1 MSQALV
7 VTVLNEAGAIG
18 RLLDSVLAQRVIPD
32 EVVVCDGGSTDGTL
46 EILEACGRRL
56 PLRIIR
62 APGSTIAAGRNRAIE
77 ATRAERIAVT
87 DAGVRLDPDW
97 FGTLMAA
104 LDDPRTVAA
113 GAFVPDPVNW
123 FERALAAVTLPLPE
137 EVPPDRFLPS
147 SRSVAFYRSAWAD
160 VGGYPEW
167 LDYCEDVVFDL
178 KLLAAGYRFRWVPE
192 AVVYFRP
199 RPDILAFFR
208 QYFNYARGDGK
219 AGLWPERHAIRYG
232 AYTWLIY
239 WLLRG
244 RRNPAMTAALGLGV
258 ALYLRRP
265 VARYIRRLGRD
276 LPLAEFAAGLVLL
289 PVLRLVGDLAKMAGY
304 PAGIYWRGRY
314 RPPKWR

>member
-7 VTVLNEAGAIG
+7 ITVLNEAKTVG
-18 RLLDSVLAQRVIPD
+18 RLLDSVLAQALLPD

-46 EILEACGRRL
+46 EILEAYGRRL
-56 PLRIIR
+56 PLRVIR

-77 ATRAERIAVT
+77 ATRAERLAVT
-87 DAGVRLDPDW
+87 DAGVRLDPGW
-97 FGTLMAA
+97 FRALMDA

-113 GAFVPDPVNW
+113 GAFAPDPVGW

-137 EVPPDRFLPS
+137 EIPPDRFLPS
-147 SRSVAFYRSAWAD
+147 SRSVAFYRSAWAA

-178 KLLAAGYRFRWVPE
+178 KLLAAGCRFRWVPE

-199 RPDILAFFR
+199 RPDIPAFFR

-219 AGLWPERHAIRYG
+219 AGLWPERHTIRYG
-232 AYTWLIY
+232 AYGWLIY

-244 RRNPAMTAALGLGV
+244 RRNPALTAALGVG
-258 ALYLRRP
+258 AAFYLRRP
-265 VARYIRRLGRD
+265 LVRYIRRLGRG
-276 LPLAEFAAGLVLL
+276 LPPAEFAAGLALL
-289 PVLRLVGDLAKMAGY
+289 PVLRFVGDLAKMAGY
-304 PAGIYWRGRY
+304 PSGVYWRSRY
-314 RPPKWR
+314 RPPSWR